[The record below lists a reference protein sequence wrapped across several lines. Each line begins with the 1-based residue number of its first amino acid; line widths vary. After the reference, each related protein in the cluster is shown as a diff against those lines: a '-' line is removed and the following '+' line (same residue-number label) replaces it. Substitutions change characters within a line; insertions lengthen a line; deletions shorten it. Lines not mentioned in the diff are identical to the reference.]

1 MVFNRLLLTMLGV
14 LLVSSPAL
22 PQTGSTLGDTLN
34 RALTK
39 ENVGR
44 AVGAAAGAFLGSK
57 VGHGGGR
64 VAAIAVGT
72 LAGYWIGGEVGRRL
86 SQRDR
91 VGIAQTTQNA
101 LDTGQP
107 QTWRNPD
114 TGVYTQVSVR
124 EAGPAT
130 GASSLKPKLAETP
143 ALELV
148 NEFYVADANV
158 NVRGGPGTEY
168 VTVYRVAQG
177 ERVPVVGKVA
187 DSEWAMIA
195 DQGKGRGFVY
205 LPLFSRSE
213 LQPPSHNAIREAV
226 MTGQRARTYLV
237 EEQRCSIITQ
247 EVTLPNGATNT
258 HEFKACQQPDG
269 TWVQV

>member
-1 MVFNRLLLTMLGV
+1 MMFTRFLFTTLGV
-14 LLVSSPAL
+14 LLVSSPSLA
-22 PQTGSTLGDTLN
+22 QTGGTLGDTLN

-86 SQRDR
+86 SQTDR
-91 VGIAQTTQNA
+91 AGIAQTTQNA
-101 LDTGQP
+101 LDTGQT

-114 TGVYTQVSVR
+114 SGVYTQVSVR
-124 EAGPAT
+124 EAGPVT
-130 GASSLKPKLAETP
+130 GASSLRPKLEETP
-143 ALELV
+143 SLELV

-168 VTVYRVAQG
+168 VTVYRLANG

-187 DSEWAMIA
+187 DSEWAMVA
-195 DQGKGRGFVY
+195 DQGKGSGFVY

-213 LQPPSHNAIREAV
+213 LQPLSQNAIREALV
-226 MTGQRARTYLV
+226 TGQRPRTYFV
-237 EEQRCSIITQ
+237 EEQRCSVITQ